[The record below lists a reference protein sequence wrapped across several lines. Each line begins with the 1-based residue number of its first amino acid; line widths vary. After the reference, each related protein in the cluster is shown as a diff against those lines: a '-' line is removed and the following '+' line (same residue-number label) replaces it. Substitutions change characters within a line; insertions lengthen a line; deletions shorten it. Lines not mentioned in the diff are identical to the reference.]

1 MSRNAIIRLRF
12 LLLRTAI
19 LVQTQNKKKVKK
31 RRFGVRE
38 ILKDRDEKGAFKQLV
53 GDLCLFDREYF
64 FRFLRMSP
72 ERLDDLLSKEK
83 NLAAVVNRYLRH
95 SV

>member
-19 LVQTQNKKKVKK
+19 LVQTQNKKNVKK
-31 RRFGVRE
+31 RRFWVRE

-53 GDLCLFDREYF
+53 GDLRLFEKLIF
-64 FRFLRMSP
+64 F
-72 ERLDDLLSKEK
+72 
-83 NLAAVVNRYLRH
+83 
-95 SV
+95 